1 MRNIP
6 RSSGVSSSERFI
18 TALDT
23 LLVGTKE
30 ALWPVY
36 ATYCSCGDSL
46 DPGKLSGPN
55 LFTLLSKLGILSD
68 KTLLSDVGILLYQI
82 SSHSLIQSPLDLST
96 SKLSSN
102 ISALGISGSQSGATE
117 SPSLSFE
124 EFLVFLYAFSQL
136 RFEGVMISPGL
147 LDEIPDASEHET
159 AAAVAAMKS
168 TSIPRKGSVTGGV
181 RESKRSEVMSS
192 ETWFNKW
199 LTLMSSSASFR
210 HLLEECILPIL
221 KKQTLLAF
229 PEDARL
235 RDKFSCVF
243 SLEVLHAIEC
253 AEGPLQSFFE
263 SERMRNLQPATSP
276 SLTPSL
282 STSAST
288 ASTSSSVHNS
298 PAVSTM
304 GLFNSRDLEIGA
316 IMAVLRQINLV
327 PTVINEPQ
335 VAQLIRDVM
344 PEEISK
350 RRGGGGGSNGNGNG
364 NGIGKVM
371 TSDYSQLSENGKAS
385 LLFPQWEWV
394 LAVVA
399 FQAVETAISQST
411 LYTNP
416 SKIPSLVAGVITSIA
431 SAITQYQ

>member
-1 MRNIP
+1 MLILYA
-6 RSSGVSSSERFI
+6 V
-18 TALDT
+18 L
-23 LLVGTKE
+23 GTKE

-55 LFTLLSKLGILSD
+55 LFTLLSKLGVLSD

-82 SSHSLIQSPLDLST
+82 SSHSLSTLSPYDTSI
-96 SKLSSN
+96 SKL
-102 ISALGISGSQSGATE
+102 AVGSGSSAQGNNSSGGQTE

-136 RFEGVMISPGL
+136 RFEGVMISPSAL
-147 LDEIPDASEHET
+147 EDDET
-159 AAAVAAMKS
+159 AVSTTDGQTDTS
-168 TSIPRKGSVTGGV
+168 TSLPSSRKSD
-181 RESKRSEVMSS
+181 RRRSLMRSADMRKS

-199 LTLMSSSASFR
+199 LQLMGSSGSFR
-210 HLLEECILPIL
+210 HLLEECVLPIL

-235 RDKFSCVF
+235 RDKFACVF
-243 SLEVLHAIEC
+243 SLEVLQAIEG

-263 SERMRNLQPATSP
+263 SERMSATTASI
-276 SLTPSL
+276 SSSISL
-282 STSAST
+282 SSSTDSHQSANSGSST
-288 ASTSSSVHNS
+288 ASR
-298 PAVSTM
+298 AI
-304 GLFNSRDLEIGA
+304 EINV
-316 IMAVLRQINLV
+316 IMTVLKRINLV

-344 PEEISK
+344 PEDISK
-350 RRGGGGGSNGNGNG
+350 RFTGNNAVNAVNDSMSNNGASNNNIHNNGSGSSGSSSTSSGNVQMDGGGGE
-364 NGIGKVM
+364 KPC
-371 TSDYSQLSENGKAS
+371 

-399 FQAVETAISQST
+399 FQAVETAIAQST
-411 LYTNP
+411 IYTNP
-416 SKIPSLVAGVITSIA
+416 NKIPALVAGVITSIA
-431 SAITQYQ
+431 SAITQY